1 MSSYYRRNEMK
12 PNEMMPFLEMYGEM
26 VETDA
31 VKEAQRVF
39 DRKIKKLAVLRD
51 DPSLVSQSIWIDLVD
66 FSQ

>member
-1 MSSYYRRNEMK
+1 MK